1 MRAPIYLDY
10 MSTTPTDERVLAA
23 MQPYFTMDGCFG
35 NPNSNHYYGLCAKD
49 AVATARMQVAQL
61 INANPNDIIFSAGAT
76 ESNNIAIMGAC
87 LGYRN
92 QGNHIITSKIEH
104 KSVLACFEYL
114 AKNGF
119 EVTYLGVDQQGFIDL
134 QQLKKAIK
142 PQTIFISIMQA
153 NNEIGSIQDIA
164 AVSQIAKQHGALL
177 HVDAAQSIGK
187 IAIDLQQL
195 PIDLLSLSAHKIYG
209 PKGIGALYM
218 RSQPKINLQTIIHG
232 AGHELGIRSG
242 TQAVPLIVG
251 LGKACEIEQQEM
263 TQEVTKLTAL
273 RDRLWQGIKNIPH
286 LFLNGPQQQRL
297 CNNLNIGVSNVHGEA
312 LFVALQA
319 IAVSSGSA
327 CTSESITSSH
337 VLKAI
342 GLSDALAQSSMR
354 ISLGRYTNEADI
366 EQVIALLQREIPR
379 LQTISAC

>member
-1 MRAPIYLDY
+1 